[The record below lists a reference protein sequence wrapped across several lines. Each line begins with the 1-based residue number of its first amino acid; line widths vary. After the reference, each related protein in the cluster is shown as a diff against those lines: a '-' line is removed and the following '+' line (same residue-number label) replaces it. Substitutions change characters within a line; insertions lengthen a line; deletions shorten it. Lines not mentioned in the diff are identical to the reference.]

1 LPAIGRARS
10 SSSSGM
16 SWVVER
22 AFSHL
27 HNFRRL
33 RTRYER
39 DPDQHLAMLHLAC
52 SIMCWRRLSSL

>member
-1 LPAIGRARS
+1 
-10 SSSSGM
+10 M